1 MALLNRRLKEKPAD
15 EVALLIEPEKVVLVD
30 VEDDEDEEI
39 EEETFKHHGITLWVS
54 DAVILIVQHLQI
66 FALILAMSERWG
78 YPFDFIK
85 EVYYVFLVNLDVWE
99 FVKVNSEAYSGSTTS
114 YVKTSNLPFGYQPY
128 FIAWTALFFVTCLA
142 FLGTYINFKVKRP
155 LYLLLHVASL
165 KRVFCVIAQLACI
178 PVGVVIAR
186 VFHCRQDGN
195 NGLIWNVDNSV
206 QCWTMPHYVYVAVAL
221 VIAIMVFVAYP
232 INLIRKTRG
241 QVISFD
247 PDKHEGYLQLKE
259 SEYNQGLDI
268 LWAVGQFHLFSS
280 FRRMWIYYRPI
291 IFYLKFFL
299 LCFYAGLM
307 FYPSSLTSHK
317 LALNISIA
325 GLFVIIVFVMLSS
338 SVAKP
343 PISRFRAFVFWFIW
357 KFVKEFL
364 LIVFSVRLD
373 MLLPKFFLVLVAF
386 GAYSIDSSGGG
397 MGFLLSLLIIIMLRS
412 PPFRVTPFNFMIV
425 FCFLVNSGNVY
436 IGCVIERNKF
446 SDVLNPLLVHPYPF
460 YGIIAL
466 NSIWLAVAIGWIIY
480 LLLRYYQVIGG
491 KRPLWPT
498 LSRDGKSDMDTE
510 TKKYMRAV
518 LRGRHILEKA
528 LSSPPIFAPVH
539 EIERQIH
546 VINAYCR
553 EAEYLEDPTF
563 ESLWDLLDELIE
575 AHRALS
581 PLSMFSQS
589 VKKSVRETS
598 KEFMKLMPQ
607 MRKRLDQR
615 EHDFILMGPVK
626 KRMLLKMYV
635 LGAFV
640 NGRCDKIRYEVEKK
654 VHKSLEQAAIRPIS
668 SVISSV
674 TSTDWDSIY
683 GTKDHYDNDMYG
695 TNSSSG
701 SRPGT
706 SLTSRV
712 DSVDKLLDEVDTWE
726 EDHKTNQPKS
736 AVKAQS
742 IGSLR
747 STQELSSGQDSS
759 PTGKLFQLGDHFLLV
774 ITNKSKDVSYKNK
787 R

>member
-1 MALLNRRLKEKPAD
+1 MALLNRRLKDKPTD
-15 EVALLIEPEKVVLVD
+15 EIALLIEPQKVVLMD
-30 VEDDEDEEI
+30 VEDDEDEDSVA
-39 EEETFKHHGITLWVS
+39 EETFNHHGITLWVS
-54 DAVILIVQHLQI
+54 DAVILIIQHLQI

-85 EVYYVFLVNLDVWE
+85 HVYYVFLINLDVWE
-99 FVKVNSEAYSGSTTS
+99 FVKVNSGAYTGSTTS
-114 YVKTSNLPFGYQPY
+114 YVKSASLPFGYQPY
-128 FIAWTALFFVTCLA
+128 FMAWAVLFFVTCLA
-142 FLGTYINFKVKRP
+142 FLGTYIHLKVKRP
-155 LYLLLHVASL
+155 LYLLLHVARL
-165 KRVFCVIAQLACI
+165 KRVFCVAAQLGCL
-178 PVGVVIAR
+178 PVGIVIAR
-186 VFHCRQDGN
+186 VFHCHTDQSN
-195 NGLIWNVDNSV
+195 ALVWNVDNNV
-206 QCWTMPHYVYVAVAL
+206 QCWTMPHYVYVAVAM
-221 VIAIMVFVAYP
+221 VIAVMVFVVYP

-247 PDKHEGYLQLKE
+247 PEKHEGYLQLKE

-299 LCFYAGLM
+299 LCFYSGLT
-307 FYPSSLTSHK
+307 FYPTSSFSLK
-317 LALNISIA
+317 LALNVSIA
-325 GLFVIIVFVMLSS
+325 GLFVIIVFVMLTS

-343 PISRFRAFVFWFIW
+343 PISRFRAYILWFIW
-357 KFVKEFL
+357 KAIKEL
-364 LIVFSVRLD
+364 VMLVFSVKLD
-373 MLLPKFFLVLVAF
+373 ILLPKFFLVLVAF
-386 GAYSIDSSGGG
+386 GAYTLDISGGG

-425 FCFLVNSGNVY
+425 FCFLVNAGNAY
-436 IGCVIERNKF
+436 FGCVIEQNRLS
-446 SDVLNPLLVHPYPF
+446 SDAVNSLVVHPYP
-460 YGIIAL
+460 YYALVTL
-466 NSIWLAVAIGWIIY
+466 NSIWLAVAIGWVIY
-480 LLLRYYQVIGG
+480 LLLRYFQVVGF
-491 KRPLWPT
+491 KKPLWPT
-498 LSRDGKSDMDTE
+498 LSRDGISDMDKE

-528 LSSPPIFAPVH
+528 LSSTPIFAPVH

-589 VKKSVRETS
+589 VKKSVRETA

-615 EHDFILMGPVK
+615 EHDFILMDPVK

-654 VHKSLEQAAIRPIS
+654 VHKSLEKAAVRPLSTFS
-668 SVISSV
+668 SGTSV
-674 TSTDWDSIY
+674 DWDSIY
-683 GTKDHYDNDMYG
+683 GTKDHYDTDMYG
-695 TNSSSG
+695 TTSSSG

-706 SLTSRV
+706 SYTSRV

-726 EDHKTNQPKS
+726 EGHKPNND
-736 AVKAQS
+736 VKAHS
-742 IGSLR
+742 VGSLR
-747 STQELSSGQDSS
+747 STQESSSAKESS
-759 PTGKLFQLGDHFLLV
+759 PSGNNL
-774 ITNKSKDVSYKNK
+774 
-787 R
+787 

>member
-1 MALLNRRLKEKPAD
+1 
-15 EVALLIEPEKVVLVD
+15 
-30 VEDDEDEEI
+30 
-39 EEETFKHHGITLWVS
+39 
-54 DAVILIVQHLQI
+54 
-66 FALILAMSERWG
+66 
-78 YPFDFIK
+78 
-85 EVYYVFLVNLDVWE
+85 
-99 FVKVNSEAYSGSTTS
+99 
-114 YVKTSNLPFGYQPY
+114 
-128 FIAWTALFFVTCLA
+128 
-142 FLGTYINFKVKRP
+142 
-155 LYLLLHVASL
+155 
-165 KRVFCVIAQLACI
+165 
-178 PVGVVIAR
+178 
-186 VFHCRQDGN
+186 
-195 NGLIWNVDNSV
+195 
-206 QCWTMPHYVYVAVAL
+206 MPHYAYVAAAM
-221 VIAIMVFVAYP
+221 VIAVMVFVAYP

-247 PDKHEGYLQLKE
+247 PEKHEGYLQLKE

-299 LCFYAGLM
+299 LCFFGGLT
-307 FYPSSLTSHK
+307 FYPTSSFYLK
-317 LALNISIA
+317 LALNVSISGI
-325 GLFVIIVFVMLSS
+325 FVVIVFVMVSS

-343 PISRFRAFVFWFIW
+343 PVKRFRAFVFWFIW
-357 KFVKEFL
+357 KFVKEFINL
-364 LIVFSVRLD
+364 VFNVKLD
-373 MLLPKFFLVLVAF
+373 ILLPKFFLVLVAF
-386 GAYSIDSSGGG
+386 GTYTIDIAGGG

-425 FCFLVNSGNVY
+425 FCLLVNTVNAY
-436 IGCVIERNKF
+436 FGCVIEKNKS
-446 SDVLNPLLVHPYPF
+446 SDVVNSLVVHPYPL
-460 YGIIAL
+460 YAL
-466 NSIWLAVAIGWIIY
+466 VCVNALWLAVAIAWVIY
-480 LLLRYYQVIGG
+480 LLLRYFQVIGK

-498 LSRDGKSDMDTE
+498 LSRDGKSDMEAE

-589 VKKSVRETS
+589 VKKSVRETA

-615 EHDFILMGPVK
+615 EHDFILMNPVK

-654 VHKSLEQAAIRPIS
+654 LHKSLEKAARPPS
-668 SVISSV
+668 SIFSSGD
-674 TSTDWDSIY
+674 SFDWDSIY
-683 GTKDHYDNDMYG
+683 GTKDQYNTSDMYG
-695 TNSSSG
+695 TTSSSG

-706 SLTSRV
+706 SSTSRA
-712 DSVDKLLDEVDTWE
+712 DSVDKLLDEVDSWE
-726 EDHKTNQPKS
+726 QVQKGDKQKD
-736 AVKAQS
+736 AARGQS
-742 IGSLR
+742 LGSLR
-747 STQELSSGQDSS
+747 SVQEAS
-759 PTGKLFQLGDHFLLV
+759 PTGKFESFSVAVKHPQLQPHFCFSFRIVLIYN
-774 ITNKSKDVSYKNK
+774 ITTWTNP
-787 R
+787 